1 MADKSLLSW
10 QEYMKKVAT
19 MKFSFWNEK
28 VYVSPG
34 TIVPKKIKEKCETLV
49 TKSDWKIQTVGKS
62 VIIQKLKY
70 LDKYEIRVW
79 LTWYGQKYTYNN
91 FAYQDSLYFDKNWN
105 YLGSSSTIKE
115 DTYKNLFTS

>member
-10 QEYMKKVAT
+10 QEYMKKVVA

-49 TKSDWKIQTVGKS
+49 SKTNWNIQTVGKS

-70 LDKYEIRVW
+70 
-79 LTWYGQKYTYNN
+79 
-91 FAYQDSLYFDKNWN
+91 
-105 YLGSSSTIKE
+105 
-115 DTYKNLFTS
+115 